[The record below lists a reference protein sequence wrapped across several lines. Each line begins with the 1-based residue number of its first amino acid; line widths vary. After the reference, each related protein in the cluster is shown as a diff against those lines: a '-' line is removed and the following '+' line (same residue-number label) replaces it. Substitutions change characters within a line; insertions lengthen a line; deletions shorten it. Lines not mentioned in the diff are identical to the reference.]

1 MKQIA
6 LAHFPYPWLTA
17 VALLIFFSFFVVL
30 CIRVNHRSQKEKIDQ
45 ASLIPL
51 HDEVLHNE

>member
-6 LAHFPYPWLTA
+6 LAQFPWPWLTA
-17 VALLIFFSFFVVL
+17 IALLIFFTFFVGV
-30 CIRVNHRSQKEKIDQ
+30 CIRVNHRSQRHKNQE

-51 HDEVLHNE
+51 EDGVPHHE

>member
-6 LAHFPYPWLTA
+6 LAYFPWPWLTA
-17 VALLIFFSFFVVL
+17 TALLIFFTFFVVI
-30 CIRVNHRSQKEKIDQ
+30 CIRVNHRSQKEKIDN

-51 HDEVLHNE
+51 QDEVLHHE